1 MWTRTFAKG
10 IVCLAWSCGV
20 MAIAAAAEPPV
31 QAEASLV
38 RAMPA
43 ATNTEIDGVNWYC
56 KGDKCVGMAKRPPPD
71 TNVRACRK
79 VAAAL
84 GQLTAFSSRG
94 RELSK
99 EDLQNCNRAAR

>member
-1 MWTRTFAKG
+1 MGTRTFAKS
-10 IVCLAWSCGV
+10 IVCLAWLGG
-20 MAIAAAAEPPV
+20 ALGIAVAADAPV

-43 ATNTEIDGVNWYC
+43 ATNTEIDGVNWHC
-56 KGDKCVGMAKRPPPD
+56 ERDKCVGTAKRPPPD
-71 TNVRACRK
+71 SNIRACRN

-84 GQLTAFSSRG
+84 GQLASFSSRG

-99 EDLQNCNRAAR
+99 DDLQSCNRAAR